1 MKNINVGGFQR
12 IHKAKAK
19 SLYRQGNTVY
29 MIPVNMR
36 PDNMFMPAMPF
47 SNRLSNDNDN
57 GMFGNVASTFE
68 KRVNAYTYYN
78 CNAETGKYPAFYIKE
93 A

>member
-19 SLYRQGNTVY
+19 SLYR
-29 MIPVNMR
+29 IPVNMR

-57 GMFGNVASTFE
+57 GMFGNVASIFE
-68 KRVNAYTYYN
+68 KRVNAYSYYN